1 MSIVSNNIKYLRRLN
16 GLTQE
21 QFARRIGIKRSL
33 LGAYEEARAN
43 PNLDNLMS
51 IARAFS
57 TTVDNLLKSDLRK
70 IRETPDL
77 ALPLDRP
84 SSGAQPPTG
93 FPASPLPKDVS
104 ETENTATAPKAL
116 ASVLEKYYQQ
126 PASKPPVNFQK
137 PVDHYPPA
145 QPQIKLVAQR
155 VVPRPV
161 SRREGF
167 SPYSLSGN
175 QPSPPPLSFNN
186 SYDTTRTVT
195 SPATEHRSTAETYS
209 TSTIA
214 YVRKRQFSD
223 YMQRYQHPDF
233 LNRLAILQL
242 PLLPPDTYRAFEVG
256 EEFVFPGAVLIGKYI
271 RNWYD
276 IADNKLH
283 ILLIQNQGILCRR
296 VFNQVKLKGS
306 LLLSSD
312 QPSISSREVS
322 IREVLEVWE
331 ISAFISQQMPEA
343 SPSLDGIRTLVED
356 LQYELDRI
364 QKK

>member
-77 ALPLDRP
+77 ALPMDR
-84 SSGAQPPTG
+84 SLSGNPPYPKTG

-104 ETENTATAPKAL
+104 EPENTATAPKAL
-116 ASVLEKYYQQ
+116 SAVLEKYYQQ
-126 PASKPPVNFQK
+126 PVSKPADIFQK
-137 PVDHYPPA
+137 PVENK
-145 QPQIKLVAQR
+145 PQIKLVSQR
-155 VVPRPV
+155 IVPRPV
-161 SRREGF
+161 SQREGF
-167 SPYSLSGN
+167 SPFQLPTHQSATQS
-175 QPSPPPLSFNN
+175 LSFNN
-186 SYDTTRTVT
+186 VYEN
-195 SPATEHRSTAETYS
+195 ARSTINTVADHRPTNDS
-209 TSTIA
+209 QTTNTIPW
-214 YVRKRQFSD
+214 VRKRHFTD
-223 YMQRYQHPDF
+223 YLQRFQQPDF
-233 LNRLAILQL
+233 LNRLAVLQL
-242 PLLPPDTYRAFEVG
+242 PLLPPDTYRAFDAG
-256 EEFVFPGAVLIGKYI
+256 DEFIFPEALLIGKYV

-283 ILLIQNQGILCRR
+283 VLLVQNQGIQCRR
-296 VFNQVKLKGS
+296 VFNQVKLKGT
-306 LLLSSD
+306 LLLTSD
-312 QPSISSREVS
+312 QPAINTREVP

-331 ISAFISQQMPEA
+331 ITAFISQQMPQA
-343 SPSLDGIRTLVED
+343 TPSLDGIRSLVED

-364 QKK
+364 QKTR

>member
-57 TTVDNLLKSDLRK
+57 TTVDHLLKSDLRK

-77 ALPLDRP
+77 SLPLDRP
-84 SSGAQPPTG
+84 SSGDHSTG
-93 FPASPLPKDVS
+93 FPASPLPRDIS
-104 ETENTATAPKAL
+104 EPETTATAPKAL
-116 ASVLEKYYQQ
+116 SAVLEKYYQQ
-126 PASKPPVNFQK
+126 PPTKPAVNFQK
-137 PVDHYPPA
+137 PVENHS
-145 QPQIKLVAQR
+145 QIKLVSQR
-155 VVPRPV
+155 IVPRPV

-167 SPYSLSGN
+167 SPLSLSVN
-175 QPSPPPLSFNN
+175 PPSPPPLSFNN
-186 SYDTTRTVT
+186 SYESVRTAT
-195 SPATEHRSTAETYS
+195 NPITEHRPIHDSYPAN
-209 TSTIA
+209 TIPW
-214 YVRKRQFSD
+214 VRKRQFTE
-223 YMQRYQHPDF
+223 YIQRYQQADF
-233 LNRLAILQL
+233 LNRLAVFQL
-242 PLLPPDTYRAFEVG
+242 PLLPPDHYRAFDVG
-256 EEFVFPGAVLIGKYI
+256 DEFAFPGAVVIGKYI

-276 IADNKLH
+276 IAENKLH
-283 ILLIQNQGILCRR
+283 ILLVQNQGILCRR
-296 VFNQVKLKGS
+296 VFNQVKLKGT

-312 QPSISSREVS
+312 QGTIGSREVA

-331 ISAFISQQMPEA
+331 ITAFISQQMPEVP
-343 SPSLDGIRTLVED
+343 PSLDGIRSLVED
-356 LQYELDRI
+356 LHYELDRI

>member
-77 ALPLDRP
+77 ALPLDGP
-84 SSGAQPPTG
+84 LSFTQPPAN
-93 FPASPLPKDVS
+93 FPASPLPKEIADIDHA
-104 ETENTATAPKAL
+104 ATAPKAL
-116 ASVLEKYYQQ
+116 SSVLEKYYQQ
-126 PASKPPVNFQK
+126 PTTKPPVNFQK

-145 QPQIKLVAQR
+145 QPQIKLVSQR
-155 VVPRPV
+155 IVPRPI

-175 QPSPPPLSFNN
+175 QPSPQTLSFNN
-186 SYDTTRTVT
+186 SYDNTRTVI
-195 SPATEHRSTAETYS
+195 SPATEHRNTAETHS

-223 YMQRYQHPDF
+223 YAQRYQQPDF

-242 PLLPPDTYRAFEVG
+242 PLLAPDTYRAFEVG
-256 EEFVFPGAVLIGKYI
+256 EEFAFPGAVLIGKYV

-283 ILLIQNQGILCRR
+283 ILLIQNQGIWCRR
-296 VFNQVKLKGS
+296 VFNQVKLKGT